1 MFLSLVANLP
11 RRSSAE
17 GGMITETEKVIITL
31 TAKSNLK
38 TQGTQCE
45 QKAYFCHQI
54 QVVAA
59 RKVQEISQI
68 NI

>member
-1 MFLSLVANLP
+1 
-11 RRSSAE
+11 
-17 GGMITETEKVIITL
+17 MITETEKVIITS
-31 TAKSNLK
+31 TDKSNLK

-54 QVVAA
+54 QAVAA